1 MSAPGPSRPI
11 RVMHVITRLN
21 TGGAALHV
29 IQLTSGLEREGYDCL
44 LVTGSEGPTERSMR
58 DVAVESGLTLEV
70 IPELGRE
77 IALKSDFVTLF
88 KLYRLMRRE
97 RPDIVH
103 THLAKAGFIGRIA
116 ARLAGVPVVLHSSH
130 GLIFHGYFSPRKTRV
145 FLMMERLGG
154 RLSTRIVTSSDRL
167 REEIAN
173 FGIAKKERIEVIPY
187 GFELDAFASQ
197 PRGMG
202 QFRRSLNVPQGSK
215 LIGTIGRLVPI
226 KNIPLLLDAV
236 LIARQRNEEIY
247 LVIVGGGELRAELE
261 TRVKDMG
268 LSEAV
273 FFAGWQPDLL
283 NVYADLDAV
292 VLSSDNEGTP
302 VVLIEAMAAG
312 CPVVATN
319 VGGVP
324 DIITDGETGRIVPP
338 RDPEAL
344 ARALLALFREA
355 EKTNRMAVLARQ
367 RVLERHQSGRIVA
380 NVDRL
385 YRELLTTA
393 GDSRLAKLSGTGR
406 AADA

>member
-1 MSAPGPSRPI
+1 
-11 RVMHVITRLN
+11 
-21 TGGAALHV
+21 
-29 IQLTSGLEREGYDCL
+29 
-44 LVTGSEGPTERSMR
+44 MR
-58 DVAVESGLTLEV
+58 DLAFESGLTLEV

-77 IALKSDFVTLF
+77 IAFKSDTVTLF
-88 KLYRLMRRE
+88 KLYQLMRRE

-130 GLIFHGYFSPRKTRV
+130 GHIFHGYFSPRKTRV
-145 FLMMERLGG
+145 FLMMERFGG
-154 RLSTRIVTSSDRL
+154 SLSTRIVTSSDRL
-167 REEIAN
+167 RDEIAN
-173 FGIAKKERIEVIPY
+173 FGITKKKRIEVIPY
-187 GFELDAFASQ
+187 GFELNAFASQ
-197 PRGMG
+197 PRAVG
-202 QFRRSLNVPQGSK
+202 QFRRSLNVPQGIK
-215 LIGTIGRLVPI
+215 LIGAIGRLVPI
-226 KNIPLLLDAV
+226 KNVPLLLDAV
-236 LIARQRNEEIY
+236 LIARQSYEEIY

-261 TRVKDMG
+261 TRVQEMG

-312 CPVVATN
+312 CPVVATH

-344 ARALLALFREA
+344 ASALLAVFRES

-367 RVLERHQSGRIVA
+367 RVLERHQPGRIVA

-385 YRELLTTA
+385 YRELLRPA
-393 GDSRLAKLSGTGR
+393 GDSRLAKLSETGR